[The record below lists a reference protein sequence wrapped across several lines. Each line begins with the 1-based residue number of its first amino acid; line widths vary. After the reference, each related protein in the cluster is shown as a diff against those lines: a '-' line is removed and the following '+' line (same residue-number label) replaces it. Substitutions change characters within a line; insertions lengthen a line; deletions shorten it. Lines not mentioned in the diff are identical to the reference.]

1 MQSFT
6 LGAGLAALAFWG
18 FIAAVVV
25 SGVWFDIRKREA
37 QHETVRRIIESG
49 KPIDD
54 ELMDKLLSLGGGK
67 SDRLDRNFKIT
78 GLIMIPTGVGLAIFG
93 LIMGTQFPQAELPLL
108 GAAALVGCIG
118 LGFLALANIVKRW
131 YVADNETSSS
141 VI

>member
-25 SGVWFDIRKREA
+25 AGIWYDVRKREA

-49 KPIDD
+49 KPINE
-54 ELMDKLLSLGGGK
+54 ELMDKLLSMGGGK
-67 SDRLDRNFKIT
+67 GERLDRVFKIT
-78 GLIMIPTGVGLAIFG
+78 ALILLPAAAGLAIFG
-93 LIMGTQFPQAELPLL
+93 LILGMQYPETQLPLL
-108 GAAALVGCIG
+108 GAAALVACIG
-118 LGFLALANIVKRW
+118 IGFVVAASVARRW
-131 YVADNETSSS
+131 YVADPGTSTG

>member
-54 ELMDKLLSLGGGK
+54 ELMDKLLSLGSGK
-67 SDRLDRNFKIT
+67 SERLDRAFKIT
-78 GLIMIPTGVGLAIFG
+78 GFIMIPASVGLALFG
-93 LIMGTQFPQAELPLL
+93 LIMGTQFPDTELPLL

-118 LGFLALANIVKRW
+118 LGFLILAHIVKRW
-131 YVADNETSSS
+131 YLADNETSSG

>member
-54 ELMDKLLSLGGGK
+54 ELMDKLLSLGSGK
-67 SDRLDRNFKIT
+67 SERLDRNFKIT
-78 GLIMIPTGVGLAIFG
+78 GHIMIPTGVGLALFG
-93 LIMGTQFPQAELPLL
+93 LIMGTQFPETELPLL
-108 GAAALVGCIG
+108 GAAALVGTIG
-118 LGFLALANIVKRW
+118 LGFLVLAQIVKRW
-131 YVADNETSSS
+131 YQSDKESSAS

>member
-6 LGAGLAALAFWG
+6 LGAGLAAMAFWG

-54 ELMDKLLSLGGGK
+54 ELMDKLLSLGSGK
-67 SDRLDRNFKIT
+67 SERLDRAFKIT
-78 GLIMIPTGVGLAIFG
+78 GFIMIPASVGLALFG
-93 LIMGTQFPQAELPLL
+93 LIMGTQFPETELPLL
-108 GAAALVGCIG
+108 GAAALVGTIG
-118 LGFLALANIVKRW
+118 LGFLVLAQIVKRW
-131 YVADNETSSS
+131 YVADKESSTS